1 MMVNICRFLL
11 IYGFMWVDKYIFCLS
26 ICLKFRHPIFGFRCF
41 YFNNIIGSGLI
52 LGNVVLG
59 VVSLIDGFL
68 QLVSF
73 EISLGFCRNHYRD
86 CVLVWR
92 KEESFDAYYISIG
105 LATMTNKGIND
116 RLYFDNDLFNGRN
129 WCWRS

>member
-1 MMVNICRFLL
+1 
-11 IYGFMWVDKYIFCLS
+11 MWVDKYIFCLS

-41 YFNNIIGSGLI
+41 YFNNIIGSGLV

-73 EISLGFCRNHYRD
+73 EISVFVEIITEIVFWFKGKKNLSMHIIFR
-86 CVLVWR
+86 
-92 KEESFDAYYISIG
+92 
-105 LATMTNKGIND
+105 LA
-116 RLYFDNDLFNGRN
+116 
-129 WCWRS
+129 